1 MKRLT
6 IILSLLSVVG
16 FTSCE
21 DDPLLEEQI
30 TSEET
35 GGSYGKTNFVDV
47 EYYEDILED
56 QKND

>member
-1 MKRLT
+1 MKRIT
-6 IILSLLSVVG
+6 IILSLVSVVG

-30 TSEET
+30 DIEET

-47 EYYEDILED
+47 EYYEDIIED